1 MTRYQEIKQRR
12 VLIASSHALF
22 GEGIRSL
29 LEKRQSTGVTVIG
42 IVSNLEEA
50 MVTLKEQNPDL
61 IILDYD
67 DEGLN
72 REEFLSRFVEGE
84 KKLRVVLLSLKSG
97 GEAIVY
103 DRRTLVAS
111 QIDDWLEEWSIT
123 EEFPESLIKNNQ
135 GKSVG

>member
-1 MTRYQEIKQRR
+1 MTRYQETNQRR

-72 REEFLSRFVEGE
+72 REEFLSRFV
-84 KKLRVVLLSLKSG
+84 
-97 GEAIVY
+97 
-103 DRRTLVAS
+103 
-111 QIDDWLEEWSIT
+111 
-123 EEFPESLIKNNQ
+123 
-135 GKSVG
+135 